1 MNLDS
6 GSYRIIST
14 SVQAAQNRTTT
25 QKVKHTGG
33 QGRPFVCFTLRYSL
47 LLFVFDF
54 LEFGINDVRI
64 HGFFRLLRFGAGA
77 ILGLS
82 GAGKDLKVSVA
93 FDDPEVGTK
102 QLLVA
107 FAGLEREWESA

>member
-33 QGRPFVCFTLRYSL
+33 QSRPFVCFTLRYSL

-54 LEFGINDVRI
+54 LEFGIDDVRI
-64 HGFFRLLRFGAGA
+64 HGFFRLR
-77 ILGLS
+77 
-82 GAGKDLKVSVA
+82 
-93 FDDPEVGTK
+93 
-102 QLLVA
+102 LLCT
-107 FAGLEREWESA
+107 SAVFWL